1 MSRIHELTGAE
12 KAAILLL
19 SLESDQASKV
29 LRELREDEVSEIA
42 TEIAALAVVEQETV
56 SEILEVFSETRKH
69 EVKFTRGGLDQAR
82 SLIEQAM
89 GGERVDEIFALM
101 DRAVVEPPFSWL
113 SPMPPDDLAHILQRE
128 NPQTSAIVLSFLDP
142 DIAAAVLQALP
153 EQQQQEV
160 GIRIG
165 ELGEPSPDLVA
176 TIEEGLRERIGPDA
190 FKRQFGVGGINT
202 LVALLNRSDRGTER
216 EVLEALAQ
224 HDEDLAV
231 EVRRRLFVFEDITT
245 LDDRAIQTLL
255 RHVDAKD
262 LPMALKGV
270 RPEVSLKITSNL
282 SQRAAQNLT
291 EEIEL
296 LGPVRAADVEAAQ
309 SAIVAIIGQLE
320 QSGEIMISRGNDAL
334 IA

>member
-1 MSRIHELTGAE
+1 MSRIHELTGPE

-19 SLESDQASKV
+19 SLGQEQAAKV
-29 LRELREDEVSEIA
+29 LRQLRDEEVSEVV
-42 TEIAALAVVEQETV
+42 TEIAALHVVEQETV
-56 SEILEVFSETRKH
+56 SEIVEVFSETRKQD
-69 EVKFTRGGLDQAR
+69 VSLCRGGLDQAR
-82 SLIEQAM
+82 EMLSAAVPAEKV
-89 GGERVDEIFALM
+89 EEIFALI
-101 DRAVVEPPFSWL
+101 DRGVIEPPFAWL
-113 SPMPPDDLAHILQRE
+113 APIPPTDLARVLQRE

-142 DIAAAVLQALP
+142 DLAAAVLQALP
-153 EQQQQEV
+153 ETQQQEV

-176 TIEEGLRERIGPDA
+176 RIEDGLRERIGPDA
-190 FKRQFGVGGINT
+190 FKRQYGVGGINT

-224 HDEDLAV
+224 HDEELAV

-245 LDDRAIQTLL
+245 LDDRAIQTVM
-255 RHVDAKD
+255 RSVDAKA

-270 RPEVSLKITSNL
+270 RPEVQRKITDNL
-282 SQRAAQNLT
+282 SSRAAQNLV

-309 SAIVAIIGQLE
+309 AAVVAIINQLE
-320 QSGEIMISRGNDAL
+320 QAGDIMISRGNDAL